1 MKMVGNSKTKSYKEK
16 QMKKNIGVLLLILL
30 MVSVV
35 LMTGCEKKAAAP
47 AARQASGEIIVRL
60 LTDATGIDDKSF
72 NAAAW
77 RGILDFY
84 GDTWANQSKRG
95 RLYDVVTA
103 QTQDMYIPNLMQ
115 ATDEVYDLIVTTGF
129 TWAGALDQVATR
141 NPGQK
146 YLIVDVD
153 WLDSPNI
160 LQAAYAEHEGS
171 FLVGAAAA
179 LKAIEDGIP
188 NPRFGFIGGVP
199 GALIT
204 KFEVGY
210 VQGVLSIIPEA
221 QIVDYYVNSWGE
233 PALAKTQ
240 EKNWYDSGVYA
251 IYSAAGG
258 SGNGTIAQAKEY
270 RLAGRN
276 VWAIGVDSDQHAEG
290 MFNARESAVL
300 TSMLKLVETSL
311 VYGLNAV
318 RNGTFSGEVINFDL
332 VKDGVG
338 FSTTNPALGDGIA
351 AQLNAI
357 KRKIIS
363 GEITVAASNESAK
376 KLPGFPQNLKAI
388 DD

>member
-1 MKMVGNSKTKSYKEK
+1 MLK
-16 QMKKNIGVLLLILL
+16 QEEMMKKSLFCLIAAVAVISAGLLA
-30 MVSVV
+30 
-35 LMTGCEKKAAAP
+35 GCQKKTPAGGASRAELAA
-47 AARQASGEIIVRL
+47 GEVTVRL

-77 RGILDFY
+77 RGILEFY
-84 GDTWANQSKRG
+84 GDTWDNARKRG
-95 RLYDVVTA
+95 VAYDVVTA
-103 QTQDMYIPNLMQ
+103 QTQDMYVPNLRQ
-115 ATDEVYDLIVTTGF
+115 ATDEGYDLIITTGF
-129 TWAGALDQVATR
+129 TWADALDEVAVG

-146 YLIVDVD
+146 YMIVDTN
-153 WLDSPNI
+153 WLEGDNI

-179 LKAIEDGIP
+179 LKAKEDNID

-199 GALIT
+199 GGLIT

-210 VQGVLSIIPEA
+210 VQGVLSIIPNA

-240 EKNWYDSGVYA
+240 AKNWYDAGTYA

-276 VWAIGVDSDQHAEG
+276 VWAIGVDSDQFAEG
-290 MFNARESAVL
+290 LYNGNESAVL
-300 TSMLKLVETSL
+300 TSMIKLVETSIA
-311 VYGLNAV
+311 YGLNAV
-318 RNGTFSGEVINFDL
+318 KNNTFKGEIIDFDL
-332 VKDGVG
+332 VKNGVG
-338 FSTTNPALGDGIA
+338 YSTTNPALGTSIVTE
-351 AQLNAI
+351 LEAI
-357 KRKIIS
+357 KQKIIS
-363 GEITVAASNESAK
+363 GEIVVAATNADAK
-376 KLPGFPQNLKAI
+376 KLPGFPQNLKAV